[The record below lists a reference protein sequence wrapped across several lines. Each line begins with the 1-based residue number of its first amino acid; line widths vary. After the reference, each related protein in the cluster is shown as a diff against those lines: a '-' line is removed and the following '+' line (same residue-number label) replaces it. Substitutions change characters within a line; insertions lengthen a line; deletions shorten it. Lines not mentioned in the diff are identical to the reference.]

1 MHYQGNVGWTVHVW
15 VQNGWYTFETTNTL
29 KCNKN
34 FVRKYILFTQYKEN
48 ININPDQL
56 SCSHNSMIKHIC
68 SVEESQMKSVYST

>member
-34 FVRKYILFTQYKEN
+34 FVRKYL
-48 ININPDQL
+48 
-56 SCSHNSMIKHIC
+56 
-68 SVEESQMKSVYST
+68 VYTVQRKY